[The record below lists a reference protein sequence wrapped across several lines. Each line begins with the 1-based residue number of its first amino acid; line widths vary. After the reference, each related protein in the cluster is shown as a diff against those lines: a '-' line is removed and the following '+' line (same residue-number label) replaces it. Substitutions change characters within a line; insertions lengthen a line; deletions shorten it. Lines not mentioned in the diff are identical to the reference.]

1 MSKWM
6 NGWTL
11 LPCYSN
17 WGTQQHHWDRWAWV
31 NWQKLTYSLLL
42 AEHTCGLP
50 SGSVVRDLPITQEK
64 FDPWVRKIPWRR
76 KWQPTSVLL
85 PGKFHGQRSLA
96 GYSPWDHKESNP
108 TSRHRTRHTG
118 NLSWPIISLAW
129 LAMPLWLASGKLL
142 NFSLVLCLFLQLGN
156 ENTDWSSS
164 SEPRWS

>member
-85 PGKFHGQRSLA
+85 PGKFHGQRSLMD
-96 GYSPWDHKESNP
+96 YSPWGHKESDMP
-108 TSRHRTRHTG
+108 EWLTLSLFQLYFIWSLWA
-118 NLSWPIISLAW
+118 NLRRVTLIMAFNRKFVRAW
-129 LAMPLWLASGKLL
+129 LVNLECSPFVHRGLL
-142 NFSLVLCLFLQLGN
+142 MSLYV
-156 ENTDWSSS
+156 
-164 SEPRWS
+164 